1 MHRIN
6 EETMETVR
14 FGIRHNWKQIGL
26 LLAITAFLGSMVG
39 MERSLL
45 PKLAEEVFGLASR
58 TAMFSFIVAFGL
70 TKAFANYYAGY
81 FANQWGRKKLLVAGW
96 LAALPV
102 PWILAYAPSWN
113 WIIGANILLGLNQGL
128 AWSSTQVMKLDL
140 VKEKARGTVMG
151 LNEFAGYFAV
161 GGITF
166 LAAYIASTYGLRPYP
181 FFLGIGFSL
190 VGLVASLL
198 FVRDTRGH
206 MTAAARAAGD
216 EATFRNIF
224 RGGSLTGRNYGA
236 VTLGGL
242 VNNMNDGMMWGLYPL
257 LLAAKGFSL
266 AEVGA
271 LTAIYPACWGIG
283 QLFTGKLGDLVA
295 KKRLLTVGLA
305 LQALTLITLAAAS
318 GFSHF
323 VALSILLGLGKA
335 LVYPNFLAA
344 VAENSHPRQRAQ
356 NIGTFRFWR
365 DSGYAIGAVL
375 TGVLADAFSIGVAM
389 VMVGGITFAAALTIQ
404 IRMQMNPRPEAEEK
418 SEREEHALP
427 ASASPFA

>member
-1 MHRIN
+1 ML
-6 EETMETVR
+6 V
-14 FGIRHNWKQIGL
+14 F
-26 LLAITAFLGSMVG
+26 ITAFLGSMVG

-45 PKLAEEVFGLASR
+45 PQLAEKVFGIGSK

-70 TKAFANYYAGY
+70 SKAFSNYYAGF
-81 FANQWGRKKLLVAGW
+81 FANKWGRKKLLVAGW
-96 LAALPV
+96 LFALPI

-140 VKEKARGTVMG
+140 VKEKDRGTAMG

-166 LAAYIASTYGLRPYP
+166 LVAYIASAYGLRPYP
-181 FFLGIGFSL
+181 FFLGAVFSAL
-190 VGLVASLL
+190 GLTGSLL
-198 FVRDTRGH
+198 FVKDTRTH
-206 MTAAARAAGD
+206 MSAAAQAAGR
-216 EATFRNIF
+216 ESSIKSIF
-224 RGGSLTGRNYGA
+224 WGPSLTSRNLGA

-242 VNNMNDGMMWGLYPL
+242 VNNLNDGMMWGLYPL
-257 LLAAKGFSL
+257 LLAAKGFSM

-271 LTAIYPACWGIG
+271 LTAIYPACWGLG
-283 QLFTGKLGDLVA
+283 QLFTGRLGDAVA
-295 KKRLLTVGLA
+295 KKRLLFWGLA
-305 LQALTLITLAAAS
+305 LQAITIITLATAS
-318 GFSHF
+318 AFFHF
-323 VALSILLGLGKA
+323 AILSVALGLGKA

-375 TGVLADAFSIGVAM
+375 TGVLADAFTINIAIVL
-389 VMVGGITFAAALTIQ
+389 VGGITLISALTIQ
-404 IRMQMNPRPEAEEK
+404 VRMRIAKAEDSHNEVFK
-418 SEREEHALP
+418 VEESVSVSSM
-427 ASASPFA
+427 AS

>member
-1 MHRIN
+1 
-6 EETMETVR
+6 MEPVQ

-45 PKLAEEVFGLASR
+45 PKLATEVFGIATK

-70 TKAFANYYAGY
+70 TKAFANYYAGF
-81 FANQWGRKKLLVAGW
+81 FANKWGRKKLLVAGW
-96 LAALPV
+96 LFALPI

-140 VKEKARGTVMG
+140 VKERARGTAMG
-151 LNEFAGYFAV
+151 LNEFAGYSAV

-166 LAAYIASTYGLRPYP
+166 LAAYIAATYGLRPYP
-181 FFLGIGFSL
+181 FFLGIAFSII
-190 VGLVASLL
+190 GLAASLL

-216 EATFRNIF
+216 KATFKNIF
-224 RGGSLTGRNYGA
+224 RGASLTGRNLGA

-257 LLAAKGFSL
+257 LLAVKGFSL

-295 KKRLLTVGLA
+295 KKRLLTIGLA
-305 LQALTLITLAAAS
+305 LQALTLVILAAAS
-318 GFSHF
+318 AFSHF

-375 TGVLADAFSIGVAM
+375 AGVLADAFSIEVAM
-389 VMVGGITFAAALTIQ
+389 VLVGGITLAAALTIQ
-404 IRMQMNPRPEAEEK
+404 TRMQLAPSPEAGMEK
-418 SEREEHALP
+418 EREQHPHP
-427 ASASPFA
+427 ASAAPLV